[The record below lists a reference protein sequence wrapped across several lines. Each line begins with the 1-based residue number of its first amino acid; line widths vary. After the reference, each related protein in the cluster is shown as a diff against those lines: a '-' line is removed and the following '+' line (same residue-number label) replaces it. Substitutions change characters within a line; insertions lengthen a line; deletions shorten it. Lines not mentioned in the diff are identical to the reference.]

1 MTARRRHRCHALGLP
16 ISASHCNGLPISV
29 ITPPPSTPGEP
40 AYCPSP
46 HPLADF
52 SVGVRRA
59 EDLPAAGLAVGPA
72 REALEPEGPRERVVL
87 LQRPAALQA
96 SPARRDAPVFPRGLE
111 AFLRGAGATFVRP
124 LRPALAASAPQG
136 RHHRTSSALGHLA
149 SPGPAFRYRL

>member
-72 REALEPEGPRERVVL
+72 REALEPEGPRERVVR
-87 LQRPAALQA
+87 LQRTAALRA
-96 SPARRDAPVFPRGLE
+96 LPTRRDTPILPCDLE
-111 AFLRGAGATFVRP
+111 APPRYAGAALSRP
-124 LRPALAASAPQG
+124 LRPALTAGAPQG
-136 RHHRTSSALGHLA
+136 RHHRTSSALGHRA
-149 SPGPAFRYRL
+149 